1 LLIIS
6 FFYLLNS
13 SLTSPFLLQAFSTES
28 DEKATTQHVAFPFDS
43 GESNAAFGPAL
54 ERLSRAVDTDAA
66 CGYVT
71 LVNLAR
77 RPPPQEEKRPSK
89 EEEDCAGD
97 GGSPS
102 TQHLG
107 KYSPH
112 IVLCRNF
119 TYLNIC
125 RDW

>member
-1 LLIIS
+1 M
-6 FFYLLNS
+6 
-13 SLTSPFLLQAFSTES
+13 
-28 DEKATTQHVAFPFDS
+28 AFPFDS

-77 RPPPQEEKRPSK
+77 RPPPQEEKRPPK
-89 EEEDCAGD
+89 EEEEDCVGD

-107 KYSPH
+107 K
-112 IVLCRNF
+112 
-119 TYLNIC
+119 
-125 RDW
+125 

>member
-1 LLIIS
+1 MLIIS
-6 FFYLLNS
+6 YL
-13 SLTSPFLLQAFSTES
+13 TFPLQAFSTES

-77 RPPPQEEKRPSK
+77 RLPPQEEKKPPK
-89 EEEDCAGD
+89 EEEEDCAGD

-107 KYSPH
+107 MYSPH
-112 IVLCRNF
+112 IVYSSVKLYFFKCCYF
-119 TYLNIC
+119 LVE
-125 RDW
+125 

>member
-1 LLIIS
+1 
-6 FFYLLNS
+6 
-13 SLTSPFLLQAFSTES
+13 LQAFSTES

-43 GESNAAFGPAL
+43 GESNAAFGAAL

-77 RPPPQEEKRPSK
+77 RPPPQEEKKPPK
-89 EEEDCAGD
+89 EEEDCAGG

-107 KYSPH
+107 KVYPSFCVETSFYINVQVH
-112 IVLCRNF
+112 TSFCAETLL
-119 TYLNIC
+119 YLNAVIF
-125 RDW
+125 W